1 MFVCLSDCPS
11 VYLTF
16 YYELPSVEAAA
27 AAAVAAAAAAA
38 AAVAAAVATAGVVCI
53 TTRYYVVLLH
63 RWKAPFNFDSS
74 HKSM

>member
-1 MFVCLSDCPS
+1 MFGCLSDCPS
-11 VYLTF
+11 VYPTF
-16 YYELPSVEAAA
+16 YYELPSVE
-27 AAAVAAAAAAA
+27 AAAAA

>member
-16 YYELPSVEAAA
+16 YYELPSVE
-27 AAAVAAAAAAA
+27 AAAAAA

>member
-16 YYELPSVEAAA
+16 YYELPSVEAE
-27 AAAVAAAAAAA
+27 AAAA

>member
-27 AAAVAAAAAAA
+27 AAAA
-38 AAVAAAVATAGVVCI
+38 AAVAVAVATAGVVCI

>member
-27 AAAVAAAAAAA
+27 AAASVA
-38 AAVAAAVATAGVVCI
+38 VAVATAGVVCI

>member
-11 VYLTF
+11 VHPTF
-16 YYELPSVEAAA
+16 YYELPSVEAAPA
-27 AAAVAAAAAAA
+27 AGAAGAVAAVAA
-38 AAVAAAVATAGVVCI
+38 AGVVCI

>member
-1 MFVCLSDCPS
+1 MFGCLSDCPS

-16 YYELPSVEAAA
+16 YYELPSVE
-27 AAAVAAAAAAA
+27 AAAAAAA

>member
-1 MFVCLSDCPS
+1 MFVCLSDCSS
-11 VYLTF
+11 VYPTF

-27 AAAVAAAAAAA
+27 AAA
-38 AAVAAAVATAGVVCI
+38 AVAAVATAGVVCI

-63 RWKAPFNFDSS
+63 RWKAPFNFGSS